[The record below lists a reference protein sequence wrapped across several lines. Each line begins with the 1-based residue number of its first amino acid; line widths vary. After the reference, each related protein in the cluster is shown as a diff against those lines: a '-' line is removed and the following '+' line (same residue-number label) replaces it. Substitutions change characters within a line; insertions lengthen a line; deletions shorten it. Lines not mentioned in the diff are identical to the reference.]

1 MKEQITYDI
10 FDKVDIRVGT
20 VISVKKNEKARKPSL
35 VVEVDFGKEIGIKQS
50 SAQITHYYNEENL
63 KGKQVI
69 GVCNFPEKN
78 IAGVVS
84 QVLILGSIDKEGKVI
99 LVHPSQKSE
108 NGLANSINMHP
119 EILSIALFWFVT
131 AYTPGPNNVVASY
144 SGFNFGITKT
154 IPHILG
160 VTLGFTSL
168 VFFLTIGLINVFKL
182 FPIIQ
187 VNNKISWNFI
197 FNLFAYKIAFSK
209 TSNETKKENP
219 VKFIE
224 TFFFQY
230 LNPKGVTVAIIVVS
244 TYVELGENYINYATQ
259 VVLLAFLFS
268 LTSITLWTFI
278 GKFLRKFAT
287 NDKFIKYFN
296 YAMSVLLLLSII
308 TFYI

>member
-1 MKEQITYDI
+1 
-10 FDKVDIRVGT
+10 
-20 VISVKKNEKARKPSL
+20 
-35 VVEVDFGKEIGIKQS
+35 
-50 SAQITHYYNEENL
+50 
-63 KGKQVI
+63 
-69 GVCNFPEKN
+69 
-78 IAGVVS
+78 
-84 QVLILGSIDKEGKVI
+84 
-99 LVHPSQKSE
+99 
-108 NGLANSINMHP
+108 MHP
-119 EILSIALFWFVT
+119 EIVSIALFWFVT

-144 SGFNFGITKT
+144 SGFNFSIIKT

-168 VFFLTIGLINVFKL
+168 VLFLTIGLINVFKL

-187 VNNKISWNFI
+187 TVMKYLGT
-197 FNLFAYKIAFSK
+197 LFLIYLAYKIA
-209 TSNETKKENP
+209 TSNTSDDTKKENP

-259 VVLLAFLFS
+259 VILLALLFS
-268 LTSITLWTFI
+268 STSITLWTFI

-287 NDKFIKYFN
+287 NEKFIKYFN
-296 YAMSVLLLLSII
+296 YAMSSLLLLSII

>member
-1 MKEQITYDI
+1 
-10 FDKVDIRVGT
+10 
-20 VISVKKNEKARKPSL
+20 
-35 VVEVDFGKEIGIKQS
+35 
-50 SAQITHYYNEENL
+50 
-63 KGKQVI
+63 
-69 GVCNFPEKN
+69 
-78 IAGVVS
+78 
-84 QVLILGSIDKEGKVI
+84 
-99 LVHPSQKSE
+99 
-108 NGLANSINMHP
+108 MHP

-144 SGFNFGITKT
+144 SGFNFGINKT

-168 VFFLTIGLINVFKL
+168 VIFLVVGLINVFKL

-187 VNNKISWNFI
+187 IVIKYLGTVF
-197 FNLFAYKIAFSK
+197 LVYLAYKIAS
-209 TSNETKKENP
+209 STKSTDVERENP

-224 TFFFQY
+224 TFLFQY

-244 TYVELGENYINYATQ
+244 TYVDYGENYVNYATQ
-259 VVLLAFLFS
+259 IVLLAFLFS
-268 LTSITLWTFI
+268 LSSITLWTFI

-296 YAMSVLLLLSII
+296 YAMSGLLLLSII

>member
-1 MKEQITYDI
+1 
-10 FDKVDIRVGT
+10 
-20 VISVKKNEKARKPSL
+20 
-35 VVEVDFGKEIGIKQS
+35 
-50 SAQITHYYNEENL
+50 
-63 KGKQVI
+63 
-69 GVCNFPEKN
+69 
-78 IAGVVS
+78 
-84 QVLILGSIDKEGKVI
+84 
-99 LVHPSQKSE
+99 
-108 NGLANSINMHP
+108 MHP

-131 AYTPGPNNVVASY
+131 AYTPGPNNVIASY
-144 SGFNFGITKT
+144 SGFNFGINKT

-168 VFFLTIGLINVFKL
+168 VIFLVVGLINVFKL

-187 VNNKISWNFI
+187 IVIKYLGTVF
-197 FNLFAYKIAFSK
+197 LVYLAYKIAS
-209 TSNETKKENP
+209 STKSTDIERENP

-244 TYVELGENYINYATQ
+244 TYVEYGVNYVNYATQ
-259 VVLLAFLFS
+259 IVLLAFLFS
-268 LTSITLWTFI
+268 LSSITLWTFI

-296 YAMSVLLLLSII
+296 YVMSGLLLLSII

>member
-1 MKEQITYDI
+1 
-10 FDKVDIRVGT
+10 
-20 VISVKKNEKARKPSL
+20 
-35 VVEVDFGKEIGIKQS
+35 
-50 SAQITHYYNEENL
+50 
-63 KGKQVI
+63 
-69 GVCNFPEKN
+69 
-78 IAGVVS
+78 
-84 QVLILGSIDKEGKVI
+84 
-99 LVHPSQKSE
+99 
-108 NGLANSINMHP
+108 MHP

-131 AYTPGPNNVVASY
+131 AYTPGPNNVIASY
-144 SGFNFGITKT
+144 SGFNFGINKT

-168 VFFLTIGLINVFKL
+168 VIFLVVGLINVFKL

-187 VNNKISWNFI
+187 IVIKYLGTI
-197 FNLFAYKIAFSK
+197 FLVYLAYKIAS
-209 TSNETKKENP
+209 STKSTDIERENP

-244 TYVELGENYINYATQ
+244 TYVDYGENYVNYATQ
-259 VVLLAFLFS
+259 IVLLAFLFS
-268 LTSITLWTFI
+268 LSSITLWTFI

-296 YAMSVLLLLSII
+296 YVMSGLLLLSII